1 MCLGQGE
8 EKSRA
13 GQSCKMDP
21 LLLFSIGS
29 EVGVFGL
36 PEKLVCMPVD
46 LTQPFGVFI
55 PVSYATEDTTEFFK
69 AYVNSSYI

>member
-1 MCLGQGE
+1 MQNGSVTFVQYWLGG
-8 EKSRA
+8 
-13 GQSCKMDP
+13 
-21 LLLFSIGS
+21 L
-29 EVGVFGL
+29 GVFGL